1 MAELTQPATV
11 LSVTD
16 LTPHVRQLVLQ
27 PKTQRILFQP
37 GQWVSLQ
44 LPVGAKPPLNR
55 AYSLAEPPSPS
66 GQLALVF
73 DRVPNGIGSSYL
85 YGLNA
90 GDELLLSGPYGN
102 FVLPLSFDRDLLF
115 VSRYTGLVPIHCM
128 LKQLAASG
136 ALPRSVLI
144 TVGPAESEWLYH
156 DELLALAARYPSFRY
171 MPMVVNGTIQEV
183 VEATVKLLRLAV
195 IGKPKV
201 MPLLSG
207 LKGFVRPLRAYLVE
221 TGYDRKE
228 VKTET
233 YD

>member
-55 AYSLAEPPSPS
+55 AYSLAEPPSPT
-66 GQLALVF
+66 GQLTLVF

-85 YGLNA
+85 YGLKA
-90 GDELLLSGPYGN
+90 GDELLLSGPYGK
-102 FVLPLSFDRDLLF
+102 FVLPLSFDRDLVF

-128 LKQLAASG
+128 LKQLAAAG
-136 ALPRSVLI
+136 ALPQSVLI

-156 DELLALAARYPSFRY
+156 DELLALAARHPSFRY
-171 MPMVVNGTIQEV
+171 IPMVMNGTNQEV
-183 VEATVKLLRLAV
+183 VEATVILLQPVVTGR
-195 IGKPKV
+195 PKV

-207 LKGFVRPLRAYLVE
+207 VKGFVRPVRAYLLE
-221 TGYDRKE
+221 AGYDRKE
-228 VKTET
+228 VKIET

>member
-11 LSVTD
+11 ISVTD

-55 AYSLAEPPSPS
+55 AYSLAEPPSPT
-66 GQLALVF
+66 GQLTLVF

-85 YGLNA
+85 YGLKA

-136 ALPRSVLI
+136 ALPQSVLI

-156 DELLALAARYPSFRY
+156 DELLGLAARHPSFRY
-171 MPMVVNGTIQEV
+171 MPMVVNGTNQEV
-183 VEATVKLLRLAV
+183 VEATVILLRRV
-195 IGKPKV
+195 VTGGPKV

-207 LKGFVRPLRAYLVE
+207 VKGFVRPVRAYLVE

>member
-16 LTPHVRQLVLQ
+16 LMPHVRQLVLQ
-27 PKTQRILFQP
+27 PNTQRILYQP

-55 AYSLAEPPSPS
+55 AYSLAEPPSPT
-66 GQLALVF
+66 GQLTLVF

-85 YGLNA
+85 FGLNP

-115 VSRYTGLVPIHCM
+115 VSRYTGLVPIYCM

-136 ALPRSVLI
+136 VPPQSSLI
-144 TVGPAESEWLYH
+144 TVAPAESEWLYH
-156 DELLALAARYPSFRY
+156 DELLALAARHPSFRY
-171 MPMVVNGTIQEV
+171 MPMVVNGTNQEV
-183 VEATVKLLRLAV
+183 VEATVKSLRPIV
-195 IGKPKV
+195 TGRPKV

-207 LKGFVRPLRAYLVE
+207 VKGFVRPVRAYLVE

>member
-1 MAELTQPATV
+1 MAELIQPATV
-11 LSVTD
+11 LSITD

-55 AYSLAEPPSPS
+55 AYSLAEPLSPT
-66 GQLALVF
+66 GQLTLVF
-73 DRVPNGIGSSYL
+73 DRVPNGIGSNYL
-85 YGLNA
+85 YELKT
-90 GDELLLSGPYGN
+90 GDEVLLSGPYGN

-115 VSRYTGLVPIHCM
+115 VGRYTGLVPIHCM

-136 ALPRSVLI
+136 ALPQSILI
-144 TVGPAESEWLYH
+144 TIAPAESEWLYH

-171 MPMVVNGTIQEV
+171 TPMVVNGTNQEV
-183 VEATVKLLRLAV
+183 VEATVKLLRPVV
-195 IGKPKV
+195 IGRPKV

>member
-16 LTPHVRQLVLQ
+16 LTPHVRQLVVQ

-55 AYSLAEPPSPS
+55 AYSLAKPPSPT
-66 GQLALVF
+66 GQLTLAF

-85 YGLNA
+85 YGLKA

-102 FVLPLSFDRDLLF
+102 FVLPLSLDRELLL

-136 ALPRSVLI
+136 ALPPSTLI
-144 TVGPAESEWLYH
+144 AVGPAESEWLYH
-156 DELLALAARYPSFRY
+156 DELLTLAARHSSFRY
-171 MPMVVNGTIQEV
+171 MPMAVNGTNQEI
-183 VEATVKLLRLAV
+183 VEATVKLLRPV
-195 IGKPKV
+195 VTGRPKV

>member
-1 MAELTQPATV
+1 MAEFTQPATV

-27 PKTQRILFQP
+27 PRHQRILFQP

-55 AYSLAEPPSPS
+55 AYSLAEPPSPT
-66 GQLALVF
+66 GQLTLVF
-73 DRVPNGIGSSYL
+73 DRVPHGIGSSYL

-90 GDELLLSGPYGN
+90 GDELRLSGPYGN

-136 ALPRSVLI
+136 PLPQSVLI
-144 TVGPAESEWLYH
+144 AVGPTESEWLYH

-171 MPMVVNGTIQEV
+171 MPIVVNGTNQEV
-183 VEATVKLLRLAV
+183 VEATVKLLRSAV

>member
-1 MAELTQPATV
+1 MAELTQSATV
-11 LSVTD
+11 LSITD
-16 LTPHVRQLVLQ
+16 LTPHVRQLVLL

-55 AYSLAEPPSPS
+55 AYSLAEPLSPT
-66 GQLALVF
+66 GQLTLVF
-73 DRVPNGIGSSYL
+73 DRVPNGIGSNHL
-85 YGLNA
+85 YEIKT
-90 GDELLLSGPYGN
+90 GDELRLSGPYGN
-102 FVLPLSFDRDLLF
+102 FVLPLTFDRDLLL

-136 ALPRSVLI
+136 ALPHSMLI
-144 TVGPAESEWLYH
+144 AVGPAESEWLYH
-156 DELLALAARYPSFRY
+156 DELLALAARHSSFRY
-171 MPMVVNGTIQEV
+171 MPMAVNGTNQEI
-183 VEATVKLLRLAV
+183 VEATVKLLRPV
-195 IGKPKV
+195 VTGRPKV

>member
-16 LTPHVRQLVLQ
+16 LTPHVRQLVLH
-27 PKTQRILFQP
+27 PKTQKILFQP

-55 AYSLAEPPSPS
+55 AYSLAEPPSPT
-66 GQLALVF
+66 GQLTLVF

-85 YGLNA
+85 YGLKT

-102 FVLPLSFDRDLLF
+102 FVSPLSLDRDLLL
-115 VSRYTGLVPIHCM
+115 VSRYTGLVPIHCI
-128 LKQLAASG
+128 LKQLAVSG
-136 ALPRSVLI
+136 ALPQSILI
-144 TVGPAESEWLYH
+144 AVGPAEDEWLYH
-156 DELLALAARYPSFRY
+156 YELLALAARHPSFRY
-171 MPMVVNGTIQEV
+171 MPLAVNGTDQEV
-183 VEATVKLLRLAV
+183 VEATVKLLRPV
-195 IGKPKV
+195 VTGRPKV
-201 MPLLSG
+201 TPLLSG
-207 LKGFVRPLRAYLVE
+207 VKGFVRPLRTYLVE
-221 TGYDRKE
+221 TGYNRKE

>member
-1 MAELTQPATV
+1 MAEFTQPATV

-27 PKTQRILFQP
+27 PRHQRILFQP

-55 AYSLAEPPSPS
+55 AYSLAEPPSLN
-66 GQLALVF
+66 GQLTLVF

-85 YGLNA
+85 YGLNV

-102 FVLPLSFDRDLLF
+102 FILPVSFDQDLLF

-128 LKQLAASG
+128 LKQLATSG
-136 ALPRSVLI
+136 PLPRSVLI
-144 TVGPAESEWLYH
+144 TVGPEEKEWLYH
-156 DELLALAARYPSFRY
+156 GELLALAAHHPSFRY
-171 MPMVVNGTIQEV
+171 MPMAVDGTNQEV
-183 VEATVKLLRLAV
+183 VEATMKLLRPV
-195 IGKPKV
+195 VTGREKV
-201 MPLLSG
+201 LPLLSG
-207 LKGFVRPLRAYLVE
+207 VKGFVRPVRAYLVE
-221 TGYDRKE
+221 AGYNRKE
-228 VKTET
+228 VKIET

>member
-1 MAELTQPATV
+1 MAEFTQPATV
-11 LSVTD
+11 ISVTD
-16 LTPHVRQLVLQ
+16 LTPQVRQLVLQ

-44 LPVGAKPPLNR
+44 LPIGAKPPLNR
-55 AYSLAEPPSPS
+55 AYSLAEPLSPT
-66 GQLALVF
+66 GQLTLVF

-85 YGLNA
+85 YGLKA

-128 LKQLAASG
+128 LKHLAASG
-136 ALPRSVLI
+136 ALPQSVLI

-156 DELLALAARYPSFRY
+156 DELLALAARHPSFRY
-171 MPMVVNGTIQEV
+171 MPMVVNGTNQEV
-183 VEATVKLLRLAV
+183 VEATVILLRRIV
-195 IGKPKV
+195 TGGPKV

-207 LKGFVRPLRAYLVE
+207 VKGFVRPVRAYLVE